1 MDCLQLLPGQV
12 AAPVC
17 PFITLP
23 DALMGQGAA
32 NTLLVIAVLAGL
44 SLFIACWRC
53 HLLAFG
59 APPPPQTP
67 EERAERLLRASL
79 TRQEYQHLAHFGYL
93 ELPSRLYPNRYYR
106 IVRARRVQV
115 YTVVESDGAP
125 QPRKVGELCV
135 VACEPTPDADM
146 FLIHKWLLE
155 ADEAEY
161 LNTANWV

>member
-1 MDCLQLLPGQV
+1 MDCLQLLPGQF

-23 DALMGQGAA
+23 GTLMGQGAA
-32 NTLLVIAVLAGL
+32 NTLLVMALLAGL

-79 TRQEYQHLAHFGYL
+79 TRQEYQPLAHFGYL

-106 IVRARRVQV
+106 IVRACRV
-115 YTVVESDGAP
+115 
-125 QPRKVGELCV
+125 
-135 VACEPTPDADM
+135 
-146 FLIHKWLLE
+146 
-155 ADEAEY
+155 
-161 LNTANWV
+161 